1 MAPEPAVRLSVSLV
15 GRLTIRFNGRLV
27 ELRTQKAGAVL
38 SYLALTETKH
48 ESRERLV
55 GLLWS
60 RSDEEKAR
68 ASLRQVVRE
77 LRTAF
82 EGAGYGGF
90 SAGRLS
96 IHLNPE
102 KVEVDIESIIRLAE
116 NGSVHPLLL
125 NTPDLGEKI
134 LEGMD
139 DLDPSFRIWVLAKR
153 QTIHDRLMRSLGAG
167 LVAKDI
173 AADVKTEIATA
184 IANLDP
190 THEEACCHLMRVHAE
205 QGEVAAALRIYK
217 ALWDL
222 LERDYGMEPAP
233 ATEELVARIK
243 LGAFE
248 RPLVN
253 AAAHGAAEKR
263 ASRATDGSVDRAVSP
278 AAAEVKAPAKTC
290 LVLRPFAMHAI
301 DSDHTHLVQGFHQHL
316 AASLVRFREWS
327 VVDRHPAIRFRE
339 WSEVDRA
346 PATVALPAR
355 DLMLQYSIETTA
367 YQAGTEIN
375 MVMVLKDDTT
385 GIYVW
390 SESFRLGL
398 NNWFE
403 AQQRI
408 IRRIAMSLNVQL
420 SAERLMRLAGEPD
433 VSLDMHD
440 RWLRGQSLMFKFDA
454 ESWQRAFK
462 IFLDAV
468 RENPTFS
475 PCYSSLVQMN
485 NIEHFVHPGFFR
497 NLRKAKETL
506 ELAKRA
512 VQLDPVDSRAHL
524 CCGWSHVMAL
534 RETEAAPHMDLACEL
549 NDNDPWTLLSSA
561 ACCAFC
567 GSIEQAKLRAEQSLA
582 LSLAPSYLEWGYH
595 GIIRFLCGDYAGALE
610 TIDRAQGVVKTLS
623 AWRGA
628 ALFHLGEPVMAQE
641 EVQRFLNGIRS
652 FWVGS
657 GAPSDEAVTRWLLQ
671 AHPISVPSRWEA
683 LRHGLRGA
691 GLPVEGITQL
701 C

>member
-1 MAPEPAVRLSVSLV
+1 MAPGTAVRLSVSLV
-15 GRLTIRFNGRLV
+15 GRLTIRFNGRPV

-77 LRTAF
+77 LRSAF
-82 EGAGYGGF
+82 EDAGYGGF

-96 IHLNPE
+96 IHLDAE
-102 KVEVDIESIIRLAE
+102 KVEVDVESVIRLAE
-116 NGSVHPLLL
+116 SGSVHSLLL
-125 NTPDLGEKI
+125 NTPDLGERI

-167 LVAKDI
+167 LVA
-173 AADVKTEIATA
+173 ADVAAGAKTEIATA
-184 IANLDP
+184 IANLDS

-205 QGEVAAALRIYK
+205 QGDVAGALRIYK

-222 LERDYGMEPAP
+222 LDRDYGMEPSP
-233 ATEELVARIK
+233 ATEELVAQIK
-243 LGAFE
+243 LGTFE
-248 RPLVN
+248 QPLARVD
-253 AAAHGAAEKR
+253 ALGMADKR
-263 ASRATDGSVDRAVSP
+263 ALRAANASTDQAMPP
-278 AAAEVKAPAKTC
+278 AWAEPKAPAKIC
-290 LVLRPFAMHAI
+290 LVLRPFAMHGI
-301 DSDHTHLVQGFHQHL
+301 DSDHAHLVQGFHQHL

-327 VVDRHPAIRFRE
+327 VVDR
-339 WSEVDRA
+339 A
-346 PATVALPAR
+346 PAAVALSAPDSTPR
-355 DLMLQYSIETTA
+355 YCIETTA

-433 VSLDMHD
+433 VSLDLHD
-440 RWLRGQSLMFKFDA
+440 RWLRGQSLMAKFDP
-454 ESWQRAFK
+454 ESWQRAVT
-462 IFLDAV
+462 IFREAI

-475 PCYSSLVQMN
+475 PCYSSLVQIN

-497 NLRKAKETL
+497 GRDKAMATL
-506 ELAKRA
+506 ELAKTA

-524 CCGWSHVMAL
+524 CYGWSNVMAL

-549 NDNDPWTLLSSA
+549 NDNDPWTLLSCA
-561 ACCAFC
+561 LYCAFC
-567 GSIEQAKLRAEQSLA
+567 GSIEQAKLRARQSLA

-595 GIIRFLCGDYAGALE
+595 GIIRFLCGDYAGSLE
-610 TIDRAQGVVKTLS
+610 ASDQAYGVIQTLP
-623 AWRGA
+623 AWRAA
-628 ALFHLGEPVMAQE
+628 ALFELGQPAVAREQA
-641 EVQRFLNGIRS
+641 QRFLNGIRS

-657 GAPSDEAVTRWLLQ
+657 AAPTDEAMTRWLLQ
-671 AHPISVPSRWEA
+671 AHPISVSARWEV
-683 LRHGLRGA
+683 LRHSLSGA
-691 GLPVEGITQL
+691 GLPVDGIVQL
-701 C
+701 DW